1 LKKSEAWTAVLRIVF
16 TALFAALFVVFS
28 HIRLAL
34 GFSPVPFTLQSFAIM
49 LIGGL
54 LGPRGGF
61 VSLALV
67 LALTALGLPLIGEG
81 GWSVMTGRTAGFIW
95 LFPVSAFL
103 IGWFARRIRTGGF
116 LSWLALA
123 AVMELFG
130 SLLLYAGGVPW
141 FARVTG
147 LSLAESFALAAAPFL
162 VTDLLKALLAAG
174 IVQAIRPVMPV
185 LDGRNAAGHALGDV
199 ASLQAAPEEASSRE
213 N

>member
-1 LKKSEAWTAVLRIVF
+1 MQLKKSETWTAILRIVF
-16 TALFAALFVVFS
+16 TALFAALFVVFG
-28 HIRLAL
+28 HIRITL
-34 GFSPVPFTLQSFAIM
+34 GISPVPFTLQSFAIM

-54 LGPRGGF
+54 LGARLGF

-67 LALTALGLPLIGEG
+67 LALTALGLPLVSEG

-95 LFPVSAFL
+95 LFPLAAFL
-103 IGWFARRIRTGGF
+103 IGSFARRIRGRGV

-141 FARVTG
+141 FSRVTG

-162 VTDLLKALLAAG
+162 VTDLIKALLASG
-174 IVQAIRPVMPV
+174 IVLALRPVMPD
-185 LDGRNAAGHALGDV
+185 LDGRNRRFAKRSADDP
-199 ASLQAAPEEASSRE
+199 ASPER
-213 N
+213 

>member
-1 LKKSEAWTAVLRIVF
+1 VRIVF

-28 HIRLAL
+28 HIRITL
-34 GFSPVPFTLQSFAIM
+34 GISPVPFTLQSFAIM

-54 LGPRGGF
+54 LGPRHGF
-61 VSLALV
+61 ISLALV
-67 LALTALGLPLIGEG
+67 LALTALGLPLISEG

-95 LFPVSAFL
+95 LFPVSAWL
-103 IGWFARRIRTGGF
+103 IGWFSRRIRGRGVLAW
-116 LSWLALA
+116 LSLA

-141 FARVTG
+141 FSRVTG

-174 IVQAIRPVMPV
+174 IVLALRPAMPDLESRRVM
-185 LDGRNAAGHALGDV
+185 L
-199 ASLQAAPEEASSRE
+199 
-213 N
+213 

>member
-1 LKKSEAWTAVLRIVF
+1 MQKSETWTVIVRIVF

-28 HIRLAL
+28 HVRITL
-34 GFSPVPFTLQSFAIM
+34 GFSPVPFTLQSLAIM

-54 LGPRGGF
+54 LGPRYGF

-67 LALTALGLPLIGEG
+67 LALTALGLPLISEG

-95 LFPVSAFL
+95 MFPVAAFL
-103 IGWFARRIRTGGF
+103 IGWFSRRIRKSGVWAYI
-116 LSWLALA
+116 LLVL
-123 AVMELFG
+123 VMEGFG

-162 VTDLLKALLAAG
+162 VTDLLKALVGAGVVLAL
-174 IVQAIRPVMPV
+174 RNVMPD
-185 LDGRNAAGHALGDV
+185 LDGGRRKNTGALQQDQGTPAG
-199 ASLQAAPEEASSRE
+199 
-213 N
+213 

>member
-1 LKKSEAWTAVLRIVF
+1 LKKSETRTAVVRIVF

-28 HIRLAL
+28 HIRITL
-34 GFSPVPFTLQSFAIM
+34 GISPVPFTLQSFAIM

-54 LGPRGGF
+54 LGPRHGF
-61 VSLALV
+61 ISLALV
-67 LALTALGLPLIGEG
+67 LALTALGLPLISEG

-95 LFPVSAFL
+95 LFPVSAWL
-103 IGWFARRIRTGGF
+103 IGWFSRRIRGRGVLAW
-116 LSWLALA
+116 LSLA

-141 FARVTG
+141 FSRVTG

-174 IVQAIRPVMPV
+174 IVLALRPTMPDLESRRVM
-185 LDGRNAAGHALGDV
+185 L
-199 ASLQAAPEEASSRE
+199 
-213 N
+213 

>member
-1 LKKSEAWTAVLRIVF
+1 MKKSETRTAVLHVVF

-28 HIRLAL
+28 HIRITL
-34 GFSPVPFTLQSFAIM
+34 GISPVPFTLQSFAIM
-49 LIGGL
+49 LVGGL
-54 LGPRGGF
+54 LGARYGF

-67 LALTALGLPLIGEG
+67 LALTALGLPLISEG

-95 LFPVSAFL
+95 LFPVSALL
-103 IGWFARRIRTGGF
+103 IGWFSRRIRGRGLVAW
-116 LSWLALA
+116 LSLA

-162 VTDLLKALLAAG
+162 VTDLLKAVLAAG
-174 IVQAIRPVMPV
+174 IVLALRPLMPDLESRRDV
-185 LDGRNAAGHALGDV
+185 L
-199 ASLQAAPEEASSRE
+199 
-213 N
+213 

>member
-1 LKKSEAWTAVLRIVF
+1 LKKSETRTAVVRIVF

-28 HIRLAL
+28 HIRITL
-34 GFSPVPFTLQSFAIM
+34 GISPVPFTLQSFAIM

-54 LGPRGGF
+54 LGPRHGF
-61 VSLALV
+61 ISLALV
-67 LALTALGLPLIGEG
+67 LALTALGLPLISEG

-95 LFPVSAFL
+95 LFPVSAWL
-103 IGWFARRIRTGGF
+103 IGWFSRRIRGRGVLAW
-116 LSWLALA
+116 LSLA

-141 FARVTG
+141 FSRVTG

-174 IVQAIRPVMPV
+174 IVLALRPAMPDLESRRVM
-185 LDGRNAAGHALGDV
+185 L
-199 ASLQAAPEEASSRE
+199 
-213 N
+213 